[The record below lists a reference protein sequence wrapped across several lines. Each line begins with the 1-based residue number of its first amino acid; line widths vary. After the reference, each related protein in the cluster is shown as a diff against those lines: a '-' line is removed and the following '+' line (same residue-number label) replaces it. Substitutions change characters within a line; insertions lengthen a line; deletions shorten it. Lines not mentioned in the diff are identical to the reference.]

1 MNTLN
6 WYAKEEGAGYFRREW
21 LFEPL
26 EHPYPED
33 EIKARVRCFDL
44 ASSVPTE
51 ANPDPDYTVGV
62 LIAKTKSGIYVI
74 EDMVRFR
81 KRAGEVEQAVIDIIE
96 KDRDMFGSKYTGYLP
111 VDPAAAGKTTKIYYS
126 KLFAE
131 RGVPVRF
138 AKVGTKNSKLK
149 RFEPFSASSENE
161 LVRIL
166 KADWNEEFFYEL
178 EAFDGTRKKIHDDI
192 VDSVSDGFN
201 ILATKKE
208 LPQVNA
214 KLLKMS

>member
-1 MNTLN
+1 MN

-26 EHPYPED
+26 KQPFPED
-33 EIKARVRCFDL
+33 QIQSRVRCFDL
-44 ASSVPTE
+44 ASTEPTE
-51 ANPDPDYTVGV
+51 ANPNPDWTVGV
-62 LIAKTKSGIYVI
+62 LIAKTKSGLYVI

-81 KRAGEVEQAVIDIIE
+81 KRAGEVEQLIIDIVE
-96 KDRDMFGSKYTGYLP
+96 KDVDLYGSDKYKGYLP
-111 VDPAAAGKTTKIYYS
+111 IDPGSAGKTSKIYYA

-131 RGVPVRF
+131 RKVPIRF
-138 AKVGTKNSKLK
+138 IKVGTKNSKMK

-161 LVRIL
+161 LVRIV
-166 KADWNEEFFYEL
+166 KGDWNDEFFYEL
-178 EAFDGTRKKIHDDI
+178 EAFGGNNKNVHDDI

-201 ILATKKE
+201 VLATKKE
-208 LPQVNA
+208 LPKINA

>member
-1 MNTLN
+1 MN

-26 EHPYPED
+26 KKPFPED
-33 EIKARVRCFDL
+33 EIRSRVRCFDL
-44 ASSVPTE
+44 ASSEPTE
-51 ANPDPDYTVGV
+51 ANPDPDWTVGV
-62 LIAKTKSGIYVI
+62 LIAKTKSGMYII

-81 KRAGEVEQAVIDIIE
+81 KRAGEVEQEIINIIA
-96 KDRDMFGSKYTGYLP
+96 KDREMFGTKYTGYLP
-111 VDPAAAGKTTKIYYS
+111 LDPAAAGKTAKIYYS

-138 AKVGTKNSKLK
+138 IKVGTKNSKLK
-149 RFEPFSASSENE
+149 RFEPFAASSENE

-166 KADWNEEFFYEL
+166 KGDWNEEFFYEL
-178 EAFDGTRKKIHDDI
+178 EAFDGTRKKGHDDI

-201 ILATKKE
+201 VLATKKE
-208 LPQVNA
+208 LPNVNA